1 MGFDVGM
8 VVTGKVTGIK
18 KFGAFISLEAGKS
31 GLVHISE
38 VANSYVEDI
47 TAHLEEGQEVKVK
60 IIGIDESGRINLSI
74 KKAEEPTERAAPTPR
89 APRPPAQTNQ
99 ARSGRPFSG
108 QATPVPKG
116 PVTFE
121 DQLKQFMQE
130 SSSKMSGLEMY
141 SAKKSTR
148 RKSKG

>member
-1 MGFDVGM
+1 MGVDVGM
-8 VVTGKVTGIK
+8 IVTGKVTGIK
-18 KFGAFISLEAGKS
+18 KFGAFVTLEDKRS

-38 VANSYVEDI
+38 VANTYVEDI

-74 KKAEEPTERAAPTPR
+74 KKAEESAERTAPAPRTPR
-89 APRPPAQTNQ
+89 PQTSQSRPPRDRRPSFAQT
-99 ARSGRPFSG
+99 A
-108 QATPVPKG
+108 VPKE
-116 PVTFE
+116 PATFE

-130 SSSKMSGLEMY
+130 SSSKMSGMEMY

>member
-1 MGFDVGM
+1 MDLDVGM
-8 VVTGKVTGIK
+8 IVTGKVTGIK
-18 KFGAFISLEAGKS
+18 KFGAFVTLEDKRS

-38 VANSYVEDI
+38 VANTYVEDI

-74 KKAEEPTERAAPTPR
+74 KKAEEPTPREAP
-89 APRPPAQTNQ
+89 APRPP
-99 ARSGRPFSG
+99 RPQVSKSRDRRPVG
-108 QATPVPKG
+108 QVAAPTG

>member
-8 VVTGKVTGIK
+8 IVTGKVTGIK
-18 KFGAFISLEAGKS
+18 KFGAFVTLEDKRS

-38 VANSYVEDI
+38 VANTYVEDI

-60 IIGIDESGRINLSI
+60 IIGIDDSGRINLSI
-74 KKAEEPTERAAPTPR
+74 KKAEEPAERPAPAPR
-89 APRPPAQTNQ
+89 APRPQTGH
-99 ARSGRPFSG
+99 RDRRPFG
-108 QATPVPKG
+108 QTAAPKE
-116 PVTFE
+116 PATFE

-130 SSSKMSGLEMY
+130 SSNKMSGLEMY

>member
-38 VANSYVEDI
+38 VANTYVEDI
-47 TAHLEEGQEVKVK
+47 SIHLEEGQEVQVK
-60 IIGIDESGRINLSI
+60 IIGIDETGRINLSI
-74 KKAEEPTERAAPTPR
+74 KKAQEPERT
-89 APRPPAQTNQ
+89 APRPVRPPMNAVRGNGRSFQQNKAPA
-99 ARSGRPFSG
+99 A
-108 QATPVPKG
+108 

-121 DQLKQFMQE
+121 DQLKQFMQD
-130 SSSKMSGLEMY
+130 SNTKMHGLEQY
-141 SAKKSTR
+141 SAKRSR
-148 RKSKG
+148 RKAKG